1 MSALRHHVRDTPPT
15 ILVVDDDPDCRLIY
29 SDYLRSQG
37 WQVFTAGDGRAA
49 IDKARELRPDALVL
63 DLAMPRVDG
72 WTVMKE
78 LRGSSWTSTI
88 PIVVLT
94 AIGST
99 RDDAFET
106 GCDAF
111 LAKPCPP
118 ETLLLQLRGL
128 LRCWTAALDYGAS
141 Q

>member
-1 MSALRHHVRDTPPT
+1 M
-15 ILVVDDDPDCRLIY
+15 VDDDPDCRLIY

-37 WQVFTAGDGRAA
+37 WVAFTAGDGRAA

-78 LRGSSWTSTI
+78 LRGSSWTSAI

-94 AIGST
+94 AIGAT
-99 RDDAFET
+99 RDDAFEA

-111 LAKPCPP
+111 LAKPCQP

-128 LRCWTAALDYGAS
+128 LRCSIAAIG
-141 Q
+141 